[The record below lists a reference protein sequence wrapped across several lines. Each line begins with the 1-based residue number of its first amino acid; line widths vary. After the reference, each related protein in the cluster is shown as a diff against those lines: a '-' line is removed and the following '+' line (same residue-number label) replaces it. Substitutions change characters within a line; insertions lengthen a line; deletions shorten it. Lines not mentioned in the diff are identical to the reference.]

1 MSGTE
6 MHTVRSFEDE
16 LNQLSDIIL
25 RMGGMAEAQLTA
37 AVQALVRRDSPAAT
51 GIIVADHRIDALE
64 QDIHALAVRILA
76 LRQPM
81 ADDLRAIVSALKI
94 SADLERI
101 GDYAANVAKRVLVIN
116 QLPPVPALA
125 SIPLMG
131 RLVQE
136 IIKEVLDAYVE
147 RDVDKALGVWHRDQ
161 EVDELHTSMFR
172 ELVSL
177 MMEDPRNITACTH
190 LMFVAKNIERI
201 GDHATNIAET
211 VHFLTVGRVLPMA
224 RPKGDQT
231 GEFIAPVQSSG
242 SSRDT

>member
-1 MSGTE
+1 MSGSE
-6 MHTVRSFEDE
+6 IHTVRSFEDE
-16 LNQLSDIIL
+16 LNQLSDVIM
-25 RMGGMAEAQLTA
+25 RMGGMAEAQLA
-37 AVQALVRRDSPAAT
+37 MAVQALVRRDSPAAT
-51 GIIVADHRIDALE
+51 DIIVADRRIDALE
-64 QDIHALAVRILA
+64 QDVHAMAVRILA

-125 SIPLMG
+125 AIPLMG

-136 IIKEVLDAYVE
+136 IIKEVLDSYVE
-147 RDVDKALGVWHRDQ
+147 RDVEKALGVWHRDQ
-161 EVDELHTSMFR
+161 EVDDLHTSMFR

-211 VHFLTVGRVLPMA
+211 VHFLAVGRMLPTP
-224 RPKGDQT
+224 RPKGDQA
-231 GEFIAPVQSSG
+231 GEFVIQEPPSSLD
-242 SSRDT
+242 R